1 MRSGY
6 VRSPIS
12 LFTHSKLYHR
22 LMNKYVLTR
31 QVSKM
36 LERPMREVAP
46 IVNALF
52 DCITA
57 SILDGQKVTISSL
70 GSFCLRDHCERM
82 AYDPYRREHILIPAG
97 KSVRFKTSPAL
108 QERIDMRYK

>member
-1 MRSGY
+1 
-6 VRSPIS
+6 
-12 LFTHSKLYHR
+12 
-22 LMNKYVLTR
+22 MNKYVLTR